1 MQNLNELRKKIDG
14 IDGQI
19 LKLINERYRHV
30 IEVGHFKKKTAHAIY
45 VPERE
50 KAIIERLDKLNK
62 GPLTPHALR
71 AIYREIIS
79 GAISLEK
86 PLTIGF
92 FGPEA
97 SFTHLAALGKFGH
110 CAKYVPKASITDV
123 FSDVEAERIDYG
135 VVPIE
140 NSTEGAINH
149 TLDML
154 INSSVKICS
163 EINMRIHHNL
173 LAKCRK
179 EQIRKVYSHAQV
191 LGQCRSWIQENL
203 PGVEV
208 IESSS
213 STKASKVASE
223 EKYSAAISST
233 LAAELYR
240 LDIIADNIED
250 IADNTT
256 RFLVLGWQEPRP
268 TGDDKTS
275 ICYAIKD
282 RVGALY
288 DSLLPFKNEKVT
300 LTMIESR
307 PSKRKNWEYYFFLDI
322 LGHHEDA
329 APQKALEKLK
339 DMCQFVRILGSYP
352 RSRDIL

>member
-1 MQNLNELRKKIDG
+1 MQHLNELRKEIDN
-14 IDGQI
+14 IDEQI
-19 LKLINERYRHV
+19 IKLINERYRHV
-30 IEVGHFKKKTAHAIY
+30 IEIGHLKKKTSHEIY

-50 KAIIERLDKLNK
+50 KSLIARLDKLNK
-62 GPLTPHALR
+62 GPMTPQAMR
-71 AIYREIIS
+71 AIYREVMS

-86 PLTIGF
+86 PLRIGF

-110 CAKYVPKASITDV
+110 CAKYVPKTSISDV
-123 FSDVEAERIDYG
+123 FNDVEAERIDYG

-154 INSSVKICS
+154 INSSVKICA

-179 EQIRKVYSHAQV
+179 NQIKKVYSHAQV

-203 PGVEV
+203 PGVET
-208 IESSS
+208 IETSS
-213 STKASKVASE
+213 STKASKIASE

-233 LAAELYR
+233 LAAEIYKLK
-240 LDIIADNIED
+240 IIADNIED
-250 IADNTT
+250 NADNTT
-256 RFLVLGWQEPRP
+256 RFLVLGWQEPRQ

-307 PSKRKNWEYYFFLDI
+307 PSKRKNWEYYFFLDFH
-322 LGHHEDA
+322 GHHEDP
-329 APQKALEKLK
+329 APQKALVKLRE
-339 DMCQFVRILGSYP
+339 MCQFVRILGSYP

>member
-1 MQNLNELRKKIDG
+1 MLNELRKEIDG
-14 IDGQI
+14 IDEKI
-19 LKLINERYRHV
+19 IKLINERYKHV
-30 IEVGHFKKKTAHAIY
+30 IEIGHLKKKTSHEIY

-50 KAIIERLDKLNK
+50 KSLIDRLDKINK
-62 GPLTPHALR
+62 GPMTPQALR
-71 AIYREIIS
+71 AIYREIMS

-86 PLTIGF
+86 PLKIGF

-110 CAKYVPKASITDV
+110 CASYVAKASISDV
-123 FSDVEAERIDYG
+123 FNDVEAERIDYG

-154 INSSVKICS
+154 INSTVKICS

-173 LAKCRK
+173 LSKSGMK
-179 EQIRKVYSHAQV
+179 DIKKVYSHAQV
-191 LGQCRSWIQENL
+191 LGQCRSWLQEHL
-203 PGVEV
+203 AGVEIV
-208 IESSS
+208 ESSS
-213 STKASKVASE
+213 STKASKIASE
-223 EKYSAAISST
+223 EKFSASISSS
-233 LAAELYR
+233 LASELYK
-240 LDIIADNIED
+240 LNIIADNIED
-250 IADNTT
+250 SADNTT
-256 RFLVLGWQEPRP
+256 RFMVIGRQEPRP

-275 ICYAIKD
+275 ICFAIRD

-288 DSLLPFKNEKVT
+288 DSLLPFKDEKIT

-307 PSKRKNWEYYFFLDI
+307 PSKRKNWEYYFFLDF
-322 LGHHEDA
+322 LGHIEDP
-329 APQKALEKLK
+329 APQRTLEKLK

-352 RSRDIL
+352 RSKDML